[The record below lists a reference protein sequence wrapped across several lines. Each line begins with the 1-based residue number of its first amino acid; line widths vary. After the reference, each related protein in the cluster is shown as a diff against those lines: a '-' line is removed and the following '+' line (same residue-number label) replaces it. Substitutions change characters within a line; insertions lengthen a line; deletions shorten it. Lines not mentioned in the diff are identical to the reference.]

1 MRRMQICGLS
11 EEEYAEWQAE
21 VGVGDGGE
29 RIGGRGGGWAG
40 LNLGMQLPQ
49 TSRVRRLNQINTVGA
64 TRVSAFIR
72 FALNSREKKSTD
84 TGIMSVA
91 GVRGIKRPS
100 PKKQER
106 KKLHHRC
113 DCDDEW
119 NAAAGGKREGARAG
133 GRTRRPRRSRASG
146 DGKGQ
151 LSMKM
156 QMSSGEKT
164 AVPTGLGGVASL
176 PPPPPPPPGQ
186 TPPPSA
192 RLFDLSATSAP
203 AIKSQLHYCQACLWV
218 VVFFFSSPSRT
229 LSDTRR
235 QMMFDFRALE
245 TFNGVH
251 SAINLAGGVG

>member
-1 MRRMQICGLS
+1 MRRMQICGWS
-11 EEEYAEWQAE
+11 EEEYTEWQAE
-21 VGVGDGGE
+21 VGLGDGGE
-29 RIGGRGGGWAG
+29 DRGGGGGWAG

-72 FALNSREKKSTD
+72 FALNSREKNTD

-119 NAAAGGKREGARAG
+119 NTAAGGRGRERGRVGELGA
-133 GRTRRPRRSRASG
+133 PCRSRASG

-176 PPPPPPPPGQ
+176 PPPPPPPTNFP
-186 TPPPSA
+186 
-192 RLFDLSATSAP
+192 RLHGSLTYRQRAP
-203 AIKSQLHYCQACLWV
+203 LQLKAGSITAKRVCGLL
-218 VVFFFSSPSRT
+218 FFFPSLSRT
-229 LSDTRR
+229 LSDTHR

>member
-1 MRRMQICGLS
+1 M
-11 EEEYAEWQAE
+11 
-21 VGVGDGGE
+21 
-29 RIGGRGGGWAG
+29 
-40 LNLGMQLPQ
+40 
-49 TSRVRRLNQINTVGA
+49 
-64 TRVSAFIR
+64 SAFIR
-72 FALNSREKKSTD
+72 FALNSREKNTD

-119 NAAAGGKREGARAG
+119 NTAAGGRGRERGWVGELGA
-133 GRTRRPRRSRASG
+133 PCRSRASG

-164 AVPTGLGGVASL
+164 AVPTGLGGVAS
-176 PPPPPPPPGQ
+176 PPPDEF
-186 TPPPSA
+186 PPSA

-203 AIKSQLHYCQACLWV
+203 AIKSQFHYCQTRLWV
-218 VVFFFSSPSRT
+218 VVFFSSLSRT
-229 LSDTRR
+229 LSDTHR